1 MSAALQGVQGPLVRQ
16 PLPAARL
23 AGACVS
29 AAEALWDAA
38 TYDDPAQM
46 WEEAR
51 AAASWVLAAC
61 DRAEPTFRKQVTAA
75 AQPASGGALF
85 DTAPLT
91 GTSDPG

>member
-1 MSAALQGVQGPLVRQ
+1 MNTLVEGQLVRR

-38 TYDDPAQM
+38 TQDDPTRM
-46 WEEAR
+46 WEDAK

-61 DRAEPTFRKQVTAA
+61 ERAEPTFRKPVAPA
-75 AQPASGGALF
+75 EQPPSDGALF
-85 DTAPLT
+85 DMTPLANS
-91 GTSDPG
+91 SDPG

>member
-1 MSAALQGVQGPLVRQ
+1 MQGVQGPLVRQ

-38 TYDDPAQM
+38 TQDDAAQM
-46 WEEAR
+46 WEDAK

-61 DRAEPTFRKQVTAA
+61 ER
-75 AQPASGGALF
+75 AQPTHENGG
-85 DTAPLT
+85 
-91 GTSDPG
+91 